1 MKPVQLLIVI
11 LILLGG
17 TAVSYQVHNSIRAKA
32 ETAWLERA
40 AQDAKSISD
49 IGQFWVSHF
58 VGPMRG
64 FANLFLSSAE
74 VTADEMMDAYDFFS
88 GSESGMPLL
97 NAAFVEFTPQDNG
110 EQKFIVSL
118 SSEESGIL
126 EVGSNLIHLPQ
137 AKLPIS
143 TAINYPGEVVLGPPF
158 EDEFGTKFSLAA
170 LYIETDNIRGV
181 VVSMP
186 DITDFAQ
193 SLAAVH
199 APQGLNFE
207 LVGNWRLDD
216 GKTIAKQLYQGEER
230 EQPVVKTFPVKVM
243 VGKFMWIFN
252 WRVFPDYEGG
262 TETRLALSILVG
274 GSVFSLMI
282 SIFIAFLF
290 KQNISVQKLVEE
302 RTSELKDALVQA
314 DMASQAK
321 SDFLANMSHE
331 IRTPMNAIIGLSYLA
346 LKTQLTPPQRDYLS
360 KISSSSQSLLRIIN
374 DILDF
379 SKIEAGK
386 LHMEKVSFDLN
397 EVLMDLSNLIV
408 TSAKAKGTEITISCP
423 HDVPCN
429 LIGDP
434 LRLGQI
440 LLNLASNAVKFTEN
454 GEIAISVS
462 CDSED
467 ESEAVLSFMVK
478 DTGIGMTREQQDK
491 LFQSFTQADTSMT
504 RKYGGTGLGLS
515 ISKQLVELM
524 GGKIW
529 LESEPGV
536 GSTFSFKVKFALDP
550 DRDAHYIPSDDALKG
565 KRVLIVDDNAT
576 ALQSLTEILQSLDFE
591 AYAVSSGEA
600 ALEEIHRVAI
610 TPNCKPYDI
619 IFMDWH
625 MPGLDGVETS
635 RLIKAQTKDSNPP
648 IIIMVTGFDGF
659 DALKEGKDALDG
671 YLQKPVNLTAMFNM
685 IASKIGGCE
694 QLTELREN
702 QLRQQAQDV
711 NLKGLKV
718 LLAEDN
724 VINQQVAREL
734 LESKGIDLTIVNNGL
749 EAVEA
754 IEAASSKDEAFELVL
769 MDIQMPVMDGYQAT
783 EIIRK
788 HADRKKLPI
797 IAMTAH
803 ALVGEKEKSLMNGM
817 NDHITK
823 PIDPDILFSTV
834 AKWTLADENPQIGL
848 EQKAVGQQPEKALE
862 EEPVRTHPD
871 FPELPGIDL
880 ERALITVN
888 GNQALLRKLLTEF
901 YQDYQSVGEDITQ
914 ALVSGGQE
922 FVGRK
927 LHTIK
932 GAGGTLGAL
941 VLSDAAQ
948 ALEIEVLA
956 GESQPAGLENFI
968 REFDTVMAGLAVFVA
983 PTADSKAI
991 AEPPAAVPELD
1002 IEEAD
1007 AAEVAAKLKQLRQL
1021 LESGSSHAGDAL
1033 LGLKFILSDEDA
1045 ATMDDIT
1052 ELVKDYEFDEAI
1064 EALEQVQQSLSILK
1078 EE

>member
-11 LILLGG
+11 TILLGG
-17 TAVSYQVHNSIRAKA
+17 IATSYQVHNSIQAKA
-32 ETAWLERA
+32 EAAWLERA

-74 VTADEMMDAYDFFS
+74 VTEDEMMDSYEFFS
-88 GSESGMPLL
+88 GSESGIPLL
-97 NAAFVEFTPQDNG
+97 NAAFVEFSSASTD
-110 EQKFIVSL
+110 EQKFIISL

-126 EVGSNLIHLPQ
+126 EVGSNLINLPQ
-137 AKLPIS
+137 AKLPIL

-170 LYIETDNIRGV
+170 LYIETDSIRGV

-193 SLAAVH
+193 SLGAVH
-199 APQGLNFE
+199 APKGMNFE
-207 LVGNWRLDD
+207 LVGNWRLEN
-216 GKTIAKQLYQGEER
+216 GKTIEKLLYQPESR
-230 EQPVVKTFPVKVM
+230 QQPIVKTLPVKVM

-274 GSVFSLMI
+274 GSAFSLMI

-290 KQNISVQKLVEE
+290 KQNSSVQKLVEE
-302 RTSELKDALVQA
+302 RTSELQDALEQA

-360 KISSSSQSLLRIIN
+360 KISSSSQALLRIIN

-408 TSAKAKGTEITISCP
+408 TGAKAKGTEITISCP
-423 HDVPCN
+423 HDIPCN

-462 CDSED
+462 CDRED
-467 ESEAVLSFMVK
+467 ENEATLTFFVK
-478 DTGIGMTREQQDK
+478 DTGIGMTKAQKDK
-491 LFQSFTQADTSMT
+491 LFQSFTQADTSTT
-504 RKYGGTGLGLS
+504 RKYGGTGLGLT

-524 GGKIW
+524 GGEIW
-529 LESEPGV
+529 GESEPGV
-536 GSTFSFKVKFALDP
+536 GSTFFFRVTFALDP
-550 DRDAHYIPSDDALKG
+550 NRDAHYIPSDDTLKG

-576 ALQSLTEILQSLDFE
+576 ALESLTEILQSLDFDV
-591 AYAVSSGEA
+591 YAVSSGEA
-600 ALEEIHRVAI
+600 ALEEIRRVAI

-635 RLIKAQTKDSNPP
+635 RLIKAQTRDSNPP

-659 DALKEGKDALDG
+659 DVLKEGKDALDG

-694 QLTELREN
+694 QLSEIREN
-702 QLRQQAQDV
+702 QLRQQSQDI
-711 NLKGLKV
+711 NLKGLKL

-734 LESKGIDLTIVNNGL
+734 LEGKGIDLTIVSNGL
-749 EAVEA
+749 EAVGA
-754 IEAASSKDEAFELVL
+754 VKDANSKDEAFDLIL

-783 EIIRK
+783 DNIRK
-788 HADRKKLPI
+788 HSGRDRLPI

-834 AKWTLADENPQIGL
+834 AKWTTPDDHTPAELKEKAEGHL
-848 EQKAVGQQPEKALE
+848 CEQALE
-862 EEPVRTHPD
+862 EQPVKDHHDLPR
-871 FPELPGIDL
+871 LPGIVL
-880 ERALITVN
+880 ERALISVN
-888 GNQALLRKLLTEF
+888 GNQALLSKLLTEF
-901 YQDYQSVGEDITQ
+901 YQDYQSAGEDITQ
-914 ALVSGGQE
+914 ALVSGGQD
-922 FVGRK
+922 FVARK

-932 GAGGTLGAL
+932 GAGGTLGAMA
-941 VLSDAAQ
+941 LSDAAQ
-948 ALEIEVLA
+948 VLEVQVLS
-956 GESQPAGLENFI
+956 GESQPQGLKTFI
-968 REFDTVMAGLAVFVA
+968 GEFDKVMAGLAAFVA
-983 PTADSKAI
+983 P
-991 AEPPAAVPELD
+991 EPDVESV
-1002 IEEAD
+1002 AD
-1007 AAEVAAKLKQLRQL
+1007 AAEAVPVQDGEEVDAEQVAAKLQELKTL
-1021 LESGSSHAGDAL
+1021 LESGSSDAGDAL
-1033 LGLKFILSDEDA
+1033 LGLKYLLSDEDA
-1045 ATMDDIT
+1045 AVMDDLS
-1052 ELVKDYEFDEAI
+1052 ELVKDYDFDEAI
-1064 EALEQVQQSLSILK
+1064 EALDQVEQALTILK
-1078 EE
+1078 E